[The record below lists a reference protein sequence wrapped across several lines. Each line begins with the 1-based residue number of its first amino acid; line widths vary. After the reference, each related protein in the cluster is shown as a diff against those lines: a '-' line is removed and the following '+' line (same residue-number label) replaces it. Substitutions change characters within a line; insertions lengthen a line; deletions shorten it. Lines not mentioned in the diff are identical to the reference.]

1 MQLLCCILIA
11 IFGKPDVV
19 LGLDTWI
26 ITQLQWETEEMITTL
41 QYGNI
46 LLCKEHCQTIL
57 QQKKKSQ
64 VFNRILGA
72 ILTNSGK
79 FQAPDCIYMFI

>member
-11 IFGKPDVV
+11 VFGKPDVI

-46 LLCKEHCQTIL
+46 LWYKEHCQTVL
-57 QQKKKSQ
+57 QQIKKSQ

-72 ILTNSGK
+72 I
-79 FQAPDCIYMFI
+79 FR